1 MAIQEASAIGVGSH
15 LPPVTLQRLD
25 GGEVALDGLRGKRR
39 LLFMWGSW

>member
-1 MAIQEASAIGVGSH
+1 MAIHESAVVRVRSA
-15 LPPVTLQRLD
+15 LPPVTLPTLE